1 MAVTMSGT
9 FEVQIEALT
18 VIDMTGSNQVSI
30 TDINNFIKAGVR
42 DVITNVTKHKPQDLH
57 MFASTQDGSITSAG
71 FDVYSTVLVNAW
83 RADGVVEENLNQC
96 TQINAALKHRA
107 ADVDSLHYR
116 GKANPCYYWENT
128 KVFILPE
135 PSGTTVDKAQ
145 ISYIDY
151 SPHNYAYDDASVN
164 LSENYYPLI
173 AIYAAIKQLE
183 AYMAFYVVTEED
195 VELATGLQ
203 ANIATL
209 KQQYQNAFVKVQ
221 PPQGQPNR

>member
-1 MAVTMSGT
+1 MSGT
-9 FEVQIEALT
+9 FQVQIEALT
-18 VIDMTGSNQVSI
+18 GIAISASTEVTI

-42 DVITNVTKHKPQDLH
+42 DVISNVVKHKPQDLH

-173 AIYAAIKQLE
+173 TIYAAIKQLE

>member
-1 MAVTMSGT
+1 MSGT

-18 VIDMTGSNQVSI
+18 GIAIDGTDSEVTT
-30 TDINNFIKAGVR
+30 TDINNFIKAGTR
-42 DVITNVTKHKPQDLH
+42 DVITNVSKYKPHDLH

-135 PSGTTVDKAQ
+135 PSGPTVDKAQ

-209 KQQYQNAFVKVQ
+209 KQQFQNAFVKVQ